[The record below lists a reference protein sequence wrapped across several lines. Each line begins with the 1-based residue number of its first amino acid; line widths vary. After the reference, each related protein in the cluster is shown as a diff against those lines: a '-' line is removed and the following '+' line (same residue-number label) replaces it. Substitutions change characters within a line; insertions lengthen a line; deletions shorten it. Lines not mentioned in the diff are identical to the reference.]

1 MHLISKCVIIKK
13 VICMDFFAIPIIED
27 CILNRFSSPKQSE
40 VFVTGR
46 NFCSLSYRTKG
57 KVRIRGAGADLISGE
72 GSLTFVPAGYSY
84 YTEIIE
90 EEEKLLLHFFTREP
104 CGGTPMV
111 VDVPSAQVVR
121 ELFENTIQRYR
132 SRGSDLRVRSMVYQL
147 LAEAE
152 GIFFPSKMV
161 PPVLKK
167 SKRRMDEELTD
178 PALRIRELAEEC
190 GMSEVWFRQEFT
202 KYYGQSPLEYIKG
215 RRIERAKILL
225 QTGIYTVTDVA
236 FRTGFESSS
245 YFSAEFRR
253 MTGDS
258 PREYMKKCGGE
269 AVSPENENR

>member
-1 MHLISKCVIIKK
+1 
-13 VICMDFFAIPIIED
+13 MDFFAIPIIED